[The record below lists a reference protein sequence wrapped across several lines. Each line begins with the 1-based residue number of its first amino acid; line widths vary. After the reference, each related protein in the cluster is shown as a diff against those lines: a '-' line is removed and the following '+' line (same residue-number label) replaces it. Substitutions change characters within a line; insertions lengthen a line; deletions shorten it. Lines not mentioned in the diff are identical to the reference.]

1 MKNFKSMMLRALVAL
16 AMFSSSGQL
25 FASPVYHVSIDSAGL
40 SGQGYLDFLFLGLGS
55 AATSDVQL
63 THFTGD
69 FDRSTSTASNADG
82 SLDAGVTIH
91 NDTGW
96 NEFAQLANFGGLFS
110 FDVQFSTANDGTSG
124 SNLSIALLDSGLNGY
139 VGGTTGDMASFQ
151 VYPGQPALFTASDRA
166 AVGPAA
172 VPEPATLAEV
182 ASGLMLLFGTLRR
195 RRR

>member
-1 MKNFKSMMLRALVAL
+1 MQNLNSLMLRALVAL

-55 AATSDVQL
+55 AARSDVQL

-96 NEFAQLANFGGLFS
+96 NEFAQLANFGGLFA

-151 VYPGQPALFTASDRA
+151 VYPGRPALFTASDRA